1 MAVMTAAPIVLG
13 QLMERNLSEVFSER
27 DPARRR
33 RAIAHL
39 YAEDCAFYEA
49 DGEHIGQAA
58 ISDRVGLI
66 LDQSPLGF
74 AFSLVGP
81 ADVIH
86 DVGRLRWQ
94 TGPAESP
101 PVLRGMDV
109 ACFAKEKIRA
119 LYTFIE
125 TDAAK
130 EFTGAPGA
138 RANRRGGAA

>member
-1 MAVMTAAPIVLG
+1 MSAATTALG
-13 QLMERNLSEVFSER
+13 QLMEQNVSEVFSER

-39 YAEDCAFYEA
+39 YTEDCASYDA
-49 DGEHIGQAA
+49 DGANFGQAA
-58 ISDRVGLI
+58 ISDRVGRI

-81 ADVIH
+81 AEVIH
-86 DVGRLRWQ
+86 DLGRLRWQ
-94 TGPAESP
+94 SGPAEAP

-109 ACFAKEKIRA
+109 AAFANGKIRV

-125 TDAAK
+125 TDPA
-130 EFTGAPGA
+130 
-138 RANRRGGAA
+138 

>member
-1 MAVMTAAPIVLG
+1 MSAATTALG
-13 QLMERNLSEVFSER
+13 QLMEQNVCEVFSER

-39 YAEDCAFYEA
+39 YTEDCASYDA
-49 DGEHIGQAA
+49 DGANFGQAA
-58 ISDRVGLI
+58 ISDRVGRI

-81 ADVIH
+81 AEVIH
-86 DVGRLRWQ
+86 DLGRLRWQ
-94 TGPAESP
+94 SGPAEAP

-109 ACFAKEKIRA
+109 AAFANGKIRV

-125 TDAAK
+125 TDPA
-130 EFTGAPGA
+130 
-138 RANRRGGAA
+138 

>member
-1 MAVMTAAPIVLG
+1 MAVMTAAPIALG

-39 YAEDCAFYEA
+39 YTEDCASYDA
-49 DGEHIGQAA
+49 DGENIGQAA
-58 ISDRVGLI
+58 ISDRVGRI

-74 AFSLVGP
+74 AFRLVSP
-81 ADVIH
+81 AEVIH
-86 DVGRLRWQ
+86 DLGRLRWQ
-94 TGPAESP
+94 SGPAEAP

-109 ACFAKEKIRA
+109 AFFANGKIRV

-125 TDAAK
+125 TDPA
-130 EFTGAPGA
+130 
-138 RANRRGGAA
+138 

>member
-1 MAVMTAAPIVLG
+1 MSAATTALG
-13 QLMERNLSEVFSER
+13 QLMEQNVSEVFSER
-27 DPARRR
+27 DPTRRR

-39 YAEDCAFYEA
+39 YAEDCASYDA
-49 DGEHIGQAA
+49 DGENIGQAA
-58 ISDRVGLI
+58 ISDRVGRI

-86 DVGRLRWQ
+86 DAGRLRWQ
-94 TGPAESP
+94 TGPAEAP

-109 ACFAKEKIRA
+109 ALFANGKIKV

-130 EFTGAPGA
+130 ECTGDEGQ
-138 RANRRGGAA
+138 

>member
-1 MAVMTAAPIVLG
+1 MSAATTALG
-13 QLMERNLSEVFSER
+13 QLMEQNVSEVFSER

-39 YAEDCAFYEA
+39 YTEDCASYDA
-49 DGEHIGQAA
+49 DGANFGQAA
-58 ISDRVGLI
+58 ISDRVGRI

-81 ADVIH
+81 AEVIH
-86 DVGRLRWQ
+86 DLGRLRWQ
-94 TGPAESP
+94 SGPAEAP

-109 ACFAKEKIRA
+109 AFFANGKIRV

-125 TDAAK
+125 TDPA
-130 EFTGAPGA
+130 
-138 RANRRGGAA
+138 